1 MKKPKKSSKSLG
13 RHKANSG
20 LHLGMKHASA
30 KKAGK
35 KKYHKGK
42 AY

>member
-1 MKKPKKSSKSLG
+1 MKKLG
-13 RHKANSG
+13 RKKANGG
-20 LHLGMKHASA
+20 LHLGTGRSA
-30 KKAGK
+30 IHSSTGKKSK